1 MPFQK
6 KQKVALVLGSGGAR
20 GVAHIGVIE
29 ALIENNYEI
38 TSVAGS
44 SMGAVVGGIY
54 AAGKLDLYKEWVTNF
69 DKIDVFKLLDF
80 TFSLQG
86 FVRGERVFKE
96 MSKILGDIEI
106 ETMNIPFSAIA
117 SNIRTQLEVIFD
129 KGNLMEAL
137 KASCAIPTV
146 MTPVYMEGEEL
157 VDGGVLNPIPINRVK
172 RTPGDI
178 LVAVDVNSN
187 IPYHIKKPETVVEVQ
202 EAQKYKQL
210 IDDFKLRL
218 KNMWPY
224 SYKDV
229 PISPANKKF
238 GYFDLLNRS
247 IDLMQQQ
254 ITALQMEQL
263 SPDIVVR
270 ISRDSCGTFE
280 FYKSKAL
287 VEAGHEA
294 FLKAHKTYSDALE
307 SNQ

>member
-1 MPFQK
+1 M

-29 ALIENNYEI
+29 ALLDNNFEI

-54 AAGKLDLYKEWVTNF
+54 AAGKLGPYKDWVTNF

-96 MSKILGDIEI
+96 MSKILGDIDI
-106 ETMNIPFSAIA
+106 EDMQIPFSAIA
-117 SNIRTQLEVIFD
+117 SNIRSQQEVIFN
-129 KGNLMEAL
+129 KGNLMDAL
-137 KASCAIPTV
+137 RASCAIPTV
-146 MTPVYMEGEEL
+146 MKPVYVEGEEI

-178 LVAVDVNSN
+178 LVVVDVNSN
-187 IPYHIKKPETVVEVQ
+187 IPFVAKAPATVAEEQEVQ
-202 EAQKYKQL
+202 KHNQFLEE
-210 IDDFKLRL
+210 FKLRM
-218 KNMWPY
+218 KIIWP
-224 SYKDV
+224 SSPKDS
-229 PISPANKKF
+229 SPPAENHQSIKKF

-247 IDLMQQQ
+247 IDLMQER
-254 ITALQMEQL
+254 ITALQMEL
-263 SPDIVVR
+263 LKPDIVVR
-270 ISRDSCGTFE
+270 VSRESCGTFE

-287 VEAGHEA
+287 VKAGKEA
-294 FLKAHKTYSDALE
+294 FTESLRVYRNALE
-307 SNQ
+307 NN

>member
-1 MPFQK
+1 M

-29 ALIENNYEI
+29 ALLENNFEI

-54 AAGKLDLYKEWVTNF
+54 SAGKLDLYKEWVCNF

-96 MSKILGDIEI
+96 MSKILGDINI
-106 ETMNIPFSAIA
+106 EEMQIPFSAIA
-117 SNIRTQLEVIFD
+117 SNIRTQQEVIFEQ
-129 KGNLMEAL
+129 GNLMDAL
-137 KASCAIPTV
+137 RASSAIPTV
-146 MTPVYMEGEEL
+146 MTPVYIDGEEI

-178 LVAVDVNSN
+178 LVAVDVNAN
-187 IPYHIKKPETVVEVQ
+187 IPHHVKAPETVVEVQ
-202 EAQKYKQL
+202 EAQRYTQL
-210 IDDFKLRL
+210 IDDFKSKLR
-218 KNMWPY
+218 NIWPY
-224 SYKDV
+224 TYKDV
-229 PISPANKKF
+229 PVETSIKKF

-254 ITALQMEQL
+254 ITTLQMSQL
-263 SPDIVVR
+263 SPELVVR

-280 FYKSKAL
+280 FYKSKDL
-287 VEAGHEA
+287 VDAGHEA
-294 FLKAHKTYSDALE
+294 FEKAYKKYTHALE
-307 SNQ
+307 RDQ

>member
-1 MPFQK
+1 M

-29 ALIENNYEI
+29 ALLKNNFEI

-54 AAGKLDLYKEWVTNF
+54 AAGKLDLYKEWVCNF

-96 MSKILGDIEI
+96 MSKILGDINI
-106 ETMNIPFSAIA
+106 EDMRIPFSAVA
-117 SNIRTQLEVIFD
+117 SNIRTQQEVLFEQ
-129 KGNLMEAL
+129 GNLMDAL
-137 KASCAIPTV
+137 RASSAIPTV
-146 MTPVYMEGEEL
+146 MTPVYVQGEEV

-172 RTPGDI
+172 RVPGDI
-178 LVAVDVNSN
+178 LVAVDVNAN
-187 IPYHIKKPETVVEVQ
+187 IPFTIKAPETAVEVQ

-210 IDDFKLRL
+210 IDDFKLKLRSI
-218 KNMWPY
+218 WPY
-224 SYKDV
+224 NYKEV
-229 PISPANKKF
+229 SPVTTVKKF

-254 ITALQMEQL
+254 ITALQMSQL
-263 SPDIVVR
+263 SPEIVVR
-270 ISRDSCGTFE
+270 ISRESCGTFE
-280 FYKSKAL
+280 FYKSKEL
-287 VEAGHEA
+287 VEAGNEA
-294 FLKAHKTYSDALE
+294 FLKSYKSYQDALD
-307 SNQ
+307 SDQ

>member
-1 MPFQK
+1 M

-29 ALIENNYEI
+29 ALLENDFEI

-54 AAGKLDLYKEWVTNF
+54 AAGKLDLYKEWVCNF

-96 MSKILGDIEI
+96 MSKILGDIDI
-106 ETMNIPFSAIA
+106 EDMHIPFTAIA
-117 SNIRTQLEVIFD
+117 SNIRTQQEVIFEQ
-129 KGNLMEAL
+129 GNLMDAL
-137 KASCAIPTV
+137 RASCAIPTV
-146 MTPVYMEGEEL
+146 MTPIYREGEEI

-178 LVAVDVNSN
+178 LVAVDVNAN
-187 IPYHIKKPETVVEVQ
+187 IPYHVKAPKTVVEVQ

-210 IDDFKLRL
+210 IDDFRL
-218 KNMWPY
+218 KLKNIWPY
-224 SYKDV
+224 TYKDV
-229 PISPANKKF
+229 EPSSNIKKF

-254 ITALQMEQL
+254 ITSLQMEQL
-263 SPDIVVR
+263 APEFVVR

-287 VEAGHEA
+287 VEAGKEA
-294 FLKAHKTYSDALE
+294 FEKAHKTYSDALE
-307 SNQ
+307 SN